1 MDRNLNQQ
9 HPILN
14 SVMFEAIVKIG
25 LKEGISDPEGA
36 TTMKSL
42 HLLGFDT
49 VKDVRTQKI
58 FLIRMDEKDEETVR
72 KKIDEMCQK
81 LLTNPVIHSY
91 EVEIRKVD

>member
-1 MDRNLNQQ
+1 
-9 HPILN
+9 
-14 SVMFEAIVKIG
+14 MFEAIVKIG

-58 FLIRMDEKDEETVR
+58 FLIRMDEKDEKTVR